1 MTIFIHMVERK
12 FDETALSEVLKA
24 TSDLTRRSI
33 LTSLAQ
39 EGPTRVT
46 DLAAYYRMSLNSVS
60 KHIKVL
66 EAAGLVSR
74 RMEGR
79 VHWISAELDRVG
91 LVDVWFTQL
100 RSIWEIRLEKLD
112 KLLSEDEEMTDLSL
126 TVTRRINAPAKKI
139 FDAWLDPKMMAKY
152 MVPDDKFTVPHA
164 EIDAKVGGRFSFI
177 VKGEKEN
184 PHAGTYQIIDR
195 YSKIAFT
202 WESPFSAEGSHVTLT
217 FTPAENGGTDVEL
230 THVKFLSEASR
241 DGHLRVWGIILGTLG
256 EMVS

>member
-1 MTIFIHMVERK
+1 MVERK

-24 TSDLTRRSI
+24 TSDPTRRSI

-66 EAAGLVSR
+66 ESAGLVSR
-74 RMEGR
+74 RLEGR
-79 VHWISAELDRVG
+79 VHWISAELERAG
-91 LVDVWFTQL
+91 LVDAWFTQL

-126 TVTRRINAPAKKI
+126 TVNRRINAPAKKI
-139 FDAWLDPKMMAKY
+139 FDAWLNPQMMAKY
-152 MVPDDKFTVPHA
+152 MIPDDSFSVPQA
-164 EIDAKVGGRFSFI
+164 EIDATVGGRFMFI
-177 VKGEKEN
+177 VKKEN
-184 PHAGTYQIIDR
+184 ETPHAGTYQIIDR

-202 WESPFSAEGSHVTLT
+202 WESPFVPEGSHVTLI
-217 FTPAENGGTDVEL
+217 FTPVEGGATDVEL

-241 DGHLRVWGIILGTLG
+241 DGHMRVWGIILGTLETLVG
-256 EMVS
+256 